1 MKKITL
7 QGLDFEPYISQEEIA
22 KQVKR
27 IATEIIE
34 ALDGDQEPI
43 FICVLNGAFIFA
55 ADLFREVNLPHSQ
68 ITFIRFKSYD
78 GLSSTGEIRELMG
91 LTTDITGRN
100 IIVIEDI
107 VDTGTTAAELIDVLS
122 KQNPQ
127 SIKLATLLFKPN
139 SLLNQVTPDYV
150 GFNIPSKF
158 IIGYG
163 LDLDEEARNL
173 KDIYILSKDKYD
185 TDDMNL
191 CM

>member
-7 QGLDFEPYISQEEIA
+7 QGLEFEPYISHEEIA

-27 IATEIIE
+27 VAAEIIDD
-34 ALDGDQEPI
+34 LDGDQEPI

-55 ADLFREVNLPHSQ
+55 ADLYREVNLPHSQ

-78 GLSSTGEIRELMG
+78 GLSSTGEIREVMG

-100 IIVIEDI
+100 IIIDI

-163 LDLDEEARNL
+163 LDLDEQARNL
-173 KDIYILSKDKYD
+173 KDIYVLDGD
-185 TDDMNL
+185 E
-191 CM
+191 